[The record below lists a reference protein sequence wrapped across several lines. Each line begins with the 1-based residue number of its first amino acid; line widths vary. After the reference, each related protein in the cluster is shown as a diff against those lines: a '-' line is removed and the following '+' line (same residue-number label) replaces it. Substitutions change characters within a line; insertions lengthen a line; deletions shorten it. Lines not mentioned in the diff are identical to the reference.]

1 MFVYLIKRV
10 HMKNI
15 LYLLVVLM
23 FSSQLKAQDLSAYQ
37 SKLFIRGND
46 TLRYRILYPEKYKKN
61 RAYPLVMFLHGAGER
76 GNDNAA
82 QLTHGAA
89 LFLKP
94 ENRKYFKSIVIF
106 PQCPTNK
113 SWSKFKRVDGKFAG
127 SDSESEPPIEQ
138 QLVKALMDS
147 MLLNRHIL
155 ERQVY
160 LGGLSMGAFGSYDML
175 IRYPDY
181 FAAAFPICGVADIP
195 LLVQKAKEV
204 PMWIFHGEKDPVV
217 SPEPNRELY
226 KALMTAGAT
235 DITYS
240 EYPGVGHDSWTN
252 AFAEPKLLPWVFS
265 HKKKPKKK

>member
-1 MFVYLIKRV
+1 MR
-10 HMKNI
+10 NI
-15 LYLLVVLM
+15 LLISLLFCGTIV
-23 FSSQLKAQDLSAYQ
+23 KAQDLSAFQ
-37 SKLFIRGND
+37 SKLFIQGTD
-46 TLRYRILYPEKYKKN
+46 TLRYRILYPDNYKKN

-82 QLTHGAA
+82 QLTHGAS

-106 PQCPTNK
+106 PQCPANK
-113 SWSKFKRVDGKFAG
+113 SWSKFKRVDGKMTI
-127 SDSESEPPIEQ
+127 DSESAPPVEQ

-155 ERQVY
+155 ERQIY

-175 IRYPDY
+175 IRYPEY
-181 FAAAFPICGVADIP
+181 FAAAFAICGIADIP
-195 LLVQKAKEV
+195 KLVQKAKEV

-235 DITYS
+235 DVTYS

-265 HKKKPKKK
+265 HKKKLKKK

>member
-1 MFVYLIKRV
+1 
-10 HMKNI
+10 MKNI
-15 LYLLVVLM
+15 LLLL
-23 FSSQLKAQDLSAYQ
+23 FIFCATLIKAQDLTAFQ
-37 SKLFIRGND
+37 SKLFIQGND

-76 GNDNAA
+76 GNDNLA
-82 QLTHGAA
+82 QLTHGAT

-106 PQCPTNK
+106 PQCPANK
-113 SWSKFKRVDGKFAG
+113 SWSTFKRVNGKFVG
-127 SDSESEPPIEQ
+127 SDSESESPIEQ
-138 QLVKALMDS
+138 RLVKTLMDS
-147 MLLNRHIL
+147 MLLNGHIL

-181 FAAAFPICGVADIP
+181 FAAAFPICGIADIP
-195 LLVQKAKEV
+195 MLVQKAKNV
-204 PMWIFHGEKDPVV
+204 PMWIFHGEKDLVV

-240 EYPGVGHDSWTN
+240 EYAGVGHNSWTN

-265 HKKKPKKK
+265 QKKKPRKNNEKNR